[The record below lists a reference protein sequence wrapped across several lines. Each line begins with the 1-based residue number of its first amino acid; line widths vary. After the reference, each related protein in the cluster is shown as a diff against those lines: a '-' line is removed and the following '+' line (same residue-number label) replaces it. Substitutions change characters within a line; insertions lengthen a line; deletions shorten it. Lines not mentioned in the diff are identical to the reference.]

1 MPAWLL
7 FLISNMGGGRPGQR
21 GEGRWEARAGGG
33 RGIKGEM
40 RRMKDTD
47 GVGVGSSFQDCRR
60 TRLSGLNRGP
70 WRRLIWDLPLTS

>member
-7 FLISNMGGGRPGQR
+7 FLISNMGGGRPGRR
-21 GEGRWEARAGGG
+21 GEAGGG
-33 RGIKGEM
+33 RAIKEEI

-70 WRRLIWDLPLTS
+70 WRGLIWDLPLTS